1 MRGVAYRLRPCHKFN
16 LRGTAMTGKFRSALI
31 VTTMFTALAGPASAA
46 VVGSN
51 TTIQTIADN
60 STISSSINIG
70 THGTIGS
77 LDISVAVDHTWV
89 GDLIYQLVHGGTSV
103 TLMNRPGDFFGSIL
117 FGDSTNLSADHPLT
131 FSDAALVAAE
141 TIGAGCN
148 DNQTVG
154 VPNGCRNTLFIPE
167 QALSAFSGADIFGD
181 WILRISDNAGGDTG
195 QLANWSLTANVR
207 SSVPEPGS
215 LALLGLALGGVVAYR
230 RKRVASD

>member
-1 MRGVAYRLRPCHKFN
+1 
-16 LRGTAMTGKFRSALI
+16 MTGKFRSALI
-31 VTTMFTALAGPASAA
+31 VTAMFTALAGPASAA

-51 TTIQTIADN
+51 ATVQTIADN
-60 STISSSINIG
+60 SIISSIINIG

-89 GDLIYQLVHGGTSV
+89 GDLIYQLVHGDTTV
-103 TLMNRPGDFFGSIL
+103 TLMDRPGNPGSVL
-117 FGDSTNLSADHPLT
+117 GDSTNLSADHPLT
-131 FSDAALVAAE
+131 FSDSALAAAE

-148 DNQTVG
+148 DSQTVG

-207 SSVPEPGS
+207 STVPEPGS
-215 LALLGLALGGVVAYR
+215 LALLGLALGGVAAFR
-230 RKRVASD
+230 RKRVASN

>member
-1 MRGVAYRLRPCHKFN
+1 
-16 LRGTAMTGKFRSALI
+16 MTGKFRSALL
-31 VTTMFTALAGPASAA
+31 VTAVITAFAGSASAA

-60 STISSSINIG
+60 STISSIINIG

-77 LDISVAVDHTWV
+77 LGISVAVDHTWV
-89 GDLIYQLVHGGTSV
+89 GDLIYQLVHDGITV
-103 TLMNRPGDFFGSIL
+103 TLMDRPGDYLGSIPL
-117 FGDSTNLSADHPLT
+117 GDSTNLSANHALT
-131 FSDAALVAAE
+131 FSDAASVAAE

-167 QALSAFSGADIFGD
+167 QALSTFAGADVFGD

-195 QLANWSLTANVR
+195 QLANWSLTANLR

-215 LALLGLALGGVVAYR
+215 LALLGLALGGLVVSR
-230 RKRVASD
+230 RKRVASN